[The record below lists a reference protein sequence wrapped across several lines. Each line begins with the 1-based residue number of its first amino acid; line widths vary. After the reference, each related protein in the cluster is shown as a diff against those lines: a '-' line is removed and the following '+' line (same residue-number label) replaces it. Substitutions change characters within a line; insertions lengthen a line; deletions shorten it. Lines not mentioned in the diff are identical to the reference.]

1 MSIIPYLP
9 RQAFGP
15 DVTRAMGVAFDEVCS
30 TLAIDSSGVVQ
41 PRIVARKIV
50 ELAQMGE
57 NDSARLRD
65 LALESFRRGPPHP
78 PTRHPPPASQAS
90 PK

>member
-30 TLAIDSSGVVQ
+30 TLAIDNTGVVQ

-57 NDSARLRD
+57 NDADRLRD
-65 LALESFRRGPPHP
+65 RALESFRLGPPHP
-78 PTRHPPPASQAS
+78 PTRRRPPASQAT